1 MDNCSLPKALVQ
13 DIMNFVDVAIARGAV
28 RGPEIT
34 AVAIIREALAK
45 SLETGSPQVTIV
57 DQKP

>member
-45 SLETGSPQVTIV
+45 SLETGSPQMTIV